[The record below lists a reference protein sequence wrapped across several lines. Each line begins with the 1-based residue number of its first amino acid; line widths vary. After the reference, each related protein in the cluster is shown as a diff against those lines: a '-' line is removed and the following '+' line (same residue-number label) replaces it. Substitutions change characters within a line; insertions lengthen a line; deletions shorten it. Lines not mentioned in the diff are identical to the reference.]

1 MAGLTAEPLM
11 SEYGIADDLDPDG
24 DMPADADPM
33 AAYLT
38 YETRLDHPPFKG
50 GGEARPA
57 RLATHHPERRIV
69 GYGWGRWGRR
79 FVVPALRDHSF
90 FRNPPM

>member
-1 MAGLTAEPLM
+1 M

-38 YETRLDHPPFKG
+38 YLADVRYGAVGNMNFTLADFKTYIG
-50 GGEARPA
+50 G
-57 RLATHHPERRIV
+57 
-69 GYGWGRWGRR
+69 
-79 FVVPALRDHSF
+79 
-90 FRNPPM
+90 FRKKL